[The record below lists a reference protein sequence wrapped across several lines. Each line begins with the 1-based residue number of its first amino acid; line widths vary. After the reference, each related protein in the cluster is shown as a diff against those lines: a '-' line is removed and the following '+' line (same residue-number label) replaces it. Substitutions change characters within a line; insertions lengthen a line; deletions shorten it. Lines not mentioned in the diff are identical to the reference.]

1 MATITFQIDESIQ
14 VEATETL
21 ATMGLSVAD
30 AVRML
35 LENIAAEHRLP
46 FTIPNA
52 ETMQAML
59 ELEQGDGLRFD
70 SIKSLLAD
78 LNADD

>member
-1 MATITFQIDESIQ
+1 MATITVQIDESVQ

-35 LENIAAEHRLP
+35 LENIATEHRLP
-46 FTIPNA
+46 FAIPNA
-52 ETMQAML
+52 ETIQAMH
-59 ELEQGDGLRFD
+59 ELEQGELLRFN
-70 SIKSLLAD
+70 SIESLMVD

>member
-1 MATITFQIDESIQ
+1 MATITFQIDESVQ

-35 LENIAAEHRLP
+35 LENIATEHRLP
-46 FTIPNA
+46 FAIPNA

-59 ELEQGDGLRFD
+59 ELEQGSGLRFD
-70 SIKSLLAD
+70 NITSLMAD

>member
-1 MATITFQIDESIQ
+1 MATITFQIDESVQI
-14 VEATETL
+14 EATETL

-35 LENIAAEHRLP
+35 LENIAAP
-46 FTIPNA
+46 FAIPNP
-52 ETMQAML
+52 ETMQAMH

-70 SIKSLLAD
+70 SIKYLMAD

>member
-1 MATITFQIDESIQ
+1 MATIIVEIDESVQ
-14 VEATETL
+14 AEATETL

-35 LENIAAEHRLP
+35 LENIAVEHTLP
-46 FTIPNA
+46 FAIPNA
-52 ETMQAML
+52 ETIEAMA
-59 ELEQGDGLRFD
+59 ELEQGKGKRFD
-70 SIKSLLAD
+70 SIKSLMAD